1 MLPPVDLLALLGPV
15 LLVVVGAL
23 ATLLAEPFLF
33 RTDKHAF
40 LPWIGVSFLAAAGI
54 ALHFVRPGEFGGMF
68 ALDPWRG
75 ALMGALLL
83 VSAVGLAALQQ
94 NLRADDFPGG
104 EPYVLVLL
112 ATAGVSLML
121 MASHFIAL
129 FMGME
134 IASLAIYPLVGLRR
148 DHKGS
153 EEAVLKYFSQG
164 AVFSAVF
171 LLGLAMIYGATGGLH
186 FATVMLA
193 PRMEIYLLG
202 YALVTVGLL
211 FKLGVVPFH
220 FWSPDAYAGAPSGV
234 VSFMAG
240 AVKLG
245 AVAVLANLWA
255 SHFFGFALRYT
266 GQVLPGV
273 HYPPFPLGVAYPLLG
288 VGQFPEKILILRAW
302 QFVFVYGGLAS
313 VVIGSMALLGQSSI
327 RRMMA
332 YSGVANAGF
341 LALALGLF
349 VKHADARFALF
360 YVVVYALGTTGT
372 LAGLSALSGRGD
384 IQDDMTSLSGAARR
398 RPLVGLALSVLLAS
412 VAGLPFTAGF
422 VAKFQLLAAL
432 FTDGR
437 IGSDA
442 LSLLLPASL
451 VAKADVLFPLL
462 PVVALLGALVSTAGY
477 FRLVVALWSEPGTR
491 SKEVAKTST
500 LLSIVLVA
508 VVLAVLAL
516 AVNPRAIGF

>member
-1 MLPPVDLLALLGPV
+1 MLPPVDLLALMGPI
-15 LLVVVGAL
+15 LLVIVGAL
-23 ATLLAEPFLF
+23 ATLVVEPFLY
-33 RTDKHAF
+33 RKDKHTF
-40 LPWIGVSFLAAAGI
+40 LPWIGVSFLVLAGV

-68 ALDPWRG
+68 ALDAWRG

-83 VSAVGLAALQQ
+83 VSAIGLAALQQ
-94 NLRADDFPGG
+94 NLRSDDFPGG
-104 EPYVLVLL
+104 EPYVLILL
-112 ATAGVSLML
+112 ATVGVALML

-153 EEAVLKYFSQG
+153 EEAVLKYFSLG
-164 AVFSAVF
+164 AVFSAIF
-171 LLGLAMIYGATGGLH
+171 LLGAAMIYGATGSLN
-186 FATVMLA
+186 FASVMIG
-193 PRMEIYLLG
+193 PRLGIYLLG

-255 SHFFGFALRYT
+255 SHFFGFALHYT
-266 GQVLPGV
+266 GQTMPGV
-273 HYPPFPLGVAYPLLG
+273 HYPPAPLGVSYPLLG
-288 VGQFPEKILILRAW
+288 VGAFPEKILILRAW

-313 VVIGSMALLGQSSI
+313 VVVGSLALLGQSSI

-341 LALALGLF
+341 MALALGIF

-360 YVVVYALGTTGT
+360 YVVVYALGTTGV
-372 LAGLSALSGRGD
+372 LAALSAISGRGD
-384 IQDDMTSLSGAARR
+384 IQDDMIALAGAGRK

-437 IGSDA
+437 IGMDA
-442 LSLLLPASL
+442 LGLILPQTMVQHAGI
-451 VAKADVLFPLL
+451 LFPLI
-462 PVVALLGALVSTAGY
+462 PVVALLCALVSVAGY
-477 FRLVVALWSEPGTR
+477 FRLLVAVWSEAGTR
-491 SKEVAKTST
+491 SKDVEKTSV
-500 LLSIVLVA
+500 LLSVTLVLA
-508 VVLAVLAL
+508 MLAVLAL
-516 AVNPRAIGF
+516 AINPRAIGF